1 MFILRVE
8 FINLI
13 VEGDSNQLKTTH
25 IAGVSGEGACVYR
38 RREGGGREMGKVEEV
53 GIGWED
59 RKREGL
65 EERGEEGEGRGRRKE
80 RKEKGI
86 RREGRQRMA
95 QLRPMKLLKQ
105 IMLKSTF

>member
-1 MFILRVE
+1 MCT
-8 FINLI
+8 
-13 VEGDSNQLKTTH
+13 G
-25 IAGVSGEGACVYR
+25 GG
-38 RREGGGREMGKVEEV
+38 REGGGREMRKVEEV

-59 RKREGL
+59 RKRDGL